1 MFSNLASYIF
11 GGSSDEPVDNG
22 LDNPSQQPK
31 TALQRTPEDEWVVV
45 GGEVQPALTLGS
57 LDDVAPRPSTG
68 STGSSEA
75 PSEMG
80 NEDDMVIVENGDPT
94 LQQDAAAGLPPS
106 GPREIALTRSARR
119 LTSPLSCPNG
129 MTLPQIKALRS
140 SQKSKQKEAGKHLT
154 PKGTERH
161 NKAVKIRSNHQSKRS
176 KAASLA
182 VKTAGF
188 NLKQC

>member
-11 GGSSDEPVDNG
+11 GGSSTDPTDDAVG
-22 LDNPSQQPK
+22 INPSGQESKLTNPNN
-31 TALQRTPEDEWVVV
+31 EDEWVVV

-80 NEDDMVIVENGDPT
+80 NDEDMVIVEDGSE
-94 LQQDAAAGLPPS
+94 DAAAAPPSS

-129 MTLPQIKALRS
+129 MTLPQMKALRS
-140 SQKSKQKEAGKHLT
+140 SQKNKQKDAGKHLKVVT
-154 PKGTERH
+154 SERH